1 MSNRIN
7 EDINYMKYLMG
18 YEKGRVISEQRRV
31 ATKNILL
38 IEQVLPTDPEEI
50 KAFQDYMDTI
60 GPWVYNETD
69 GKYYKLNKGG
79 GYGTFGKNTQA
90 AWRAYGTQY
99 IQYSEGGTDVQI
111 DPKTGKLVV
120 AQTGTG
126 TNNYV
131 EPVVSITKSVN
142 KGVTSWIVEGFAY
155 FPAGQTK
162 STVSEYVMKA
172 IKEKIFSD
180 PLLKSPTAGTYVKL
194 ISGSLRGGASNS
206 DGAPAEISFPSD
218 DYKKFTTLTPTITT
232 KNKTAYN
239 SNKKYA
245 QNRASNFWNYLVSN
259 LPSNSNGGSVQ
270 VSHKATIKT
279 EGYIVD
285 TGGVTD
291 SNSARN
297 WETNP
302 IPGQQV
308 YFKFAIQL
316 LPGKEPNKSESTAC
330 LWKSLVSFTYTS
342 GDHSC
347 DMATFD
353 IYANSIL
360 VGTIDLGNGQ
370 LLVND
375 KANFKY
381 KNASI
386 DGTELTATEADTVGG
401 PVSGTLK
408 ITGKD
413 LAQEIVDKSLTG
425 EVVITAVGKDETFY
439 KGRKFNCL
447 SGCSTHSDIPLI
459 KATNSKGN
467 IVFDARPTSTTKM
480 PRCGASKGQ
489 YTSKCETWV
498 LAKFNPCGT
507 SVTDGT
513 LSKEITK
520 GK

>member
-18 YEKGRVISEQRRV
+18 YEKGRVISEQRAV
-31 ATKNILL
+31 ASKKLFL
-38 IEQVLPTDPEEI
+38 VEQAIPETVEEI

-69 GKYYKLNKGG
+69 GKYYKLNKGT

-99 IQYSEGGTDVQI
+99 TQFLEGGTDVQI

-120 AQTGTG
+120 AQTGIG

-131 EPVVSITKSVN
+131 DPSITITKSVN
-142 KGVTSWIVEGFAY
+142 NNVTSWIVEGFAF

-180 PLLKSPTAGTYVKL
+180 PLLKSPKAGTYVKVT
-194 ISGSLRGGASNS
+194 SGSIRGGASNS
-206 DGAPAEISFPSD
+206 DGAPAEISFPSN
-218 DYKKFTTLTPTITT
+218 DYKKFTTLTPAISAT
-232 KNKTAYN
+232 NKTAYN

-245 QNRASNFWNYLVSN
+245 QNRATNFWNYLVSN
-259 LPSNSNGGSVQ
+259 LPTNSNGGSVQ
-270 VSHKATIKT
+270 VSHKATVKT

-291 SNSARN
+291 SNSKRN
-297 WETNP
+297 WDTNP

-316 LPGKEPNKSESTAC
+316 LPGKEPIKSESVGC
-330 LWKSLVSFTYTS
+330 VWKSLVSFSYTT

-347 DMATFD
+347 DMAAFD
-353 IYANSIL
+353 IYANGIL
-360 VGTIDLGNGQ
+360 LGTIDLGNGN
-370 LLVND
+370 LLVNGT
-375 KANFKY
+375 AKY
-381 KNASI
+381 SSSSI
-386 DGTELTATEADTVGG
+386 DGTELTATEADTLGG

-425 EVVITAVGKDETFY
+425 EVIISAIGKDEAFY
-439 KGRKFNCL
+439 KTRKFDCL

-467 IVFDARPTSTTKM
+467 IVFDARPSSTTKM
-480 PRCGASKGQ
+480 PRCGATKGQ
-489 YTSKCETWV
+489 YTSKCENWV

-507 SVTDGT
+507 SAADGT

>member
-79 GYGTFGKNTQA
+79 GYGTAGKNTKA
-90 AWRAYGTQY
+90 AWRVYGAQY
-99 IQYSEGGTDVQI
+99 IQSLEGGAGAQI
-111 DPKTGKLVV
+111 DPKTGKLVI

-126 TNNYV
+126 TNNYT
-131 EPVVSITKSVN
+131 EPTVTITKSVAN
-142 KGVTSWIVEGFAY
+142 NVTSWIVEGFAY
-155 FPAGQTK
+155 FTAGDTK
-162 STVSEYVMKA
+162 SEVSKYVTKL
-172 IKEKIFSD
+172 IKEQIFSD
-180 PLLKSPTAGTYVKL
+180 PLLKSPKAGTYVKL

-206 DGAPAEISFPSD
+206 DGAPAEISFPSN

-239 SNKKYA
+239 ANKKYA
-245 QNRASNFWNYLVSN
+245 QNRATNFWNYLVLN
-259 LPSNSNGGSVQ
+259 LPKDSDGGSVQ
-270 VSHKATIKT
+270 VSHKATVKT

-291 SNSARN
+291 SNSKRN
-297 WETNP
+297 WDTNP

-316 LPGKEPNKSESTAC
+316 LPGKEPDKANSVGC
-330 LWKSLVSFTYTS
+330 VWKSLVSFSYA
-342 GDHSC
+342 GDDHSC

-360 VGTIDLGNGQ
+360 IGTIDLGNGK

-375 KANFKY
+375 KTNFKY
-381 KNASI
+381 KSASI
-386 DGTELTATEADTVGG
+386 DGTELTTTEASVVGG
-401 PVSGTLK
+401 AVSGTLK

-413 LAQEIVDKSLTG
+413 LAQEIVDASTTG
-425 EVVITAVGKDETFY
+425 EVVISAVGKDEAFY
-439 KGRKFNCL
+439 TGRKFNCL

-467 IVFDARPTSTTKM
+467 IVFDARPTSTAKM
-480 PRCGASKGQ
+480 PRCGATKGQ
-489 YTSKCETWV
+489 YTSKCEKWI
-498 LAKFNPCGT
+498 LAKFNPCGA
-507 SVTDGT
+507 SAAEGT